1 MNWQY
6 IEKETQMTEN
16 REKEKHKSTETREV

>member
-6 IEKETQMTEN
+6 IEKETQMTKTG
-16 REKEKHKSTETREV
+16 EKEKHKSTETRQV